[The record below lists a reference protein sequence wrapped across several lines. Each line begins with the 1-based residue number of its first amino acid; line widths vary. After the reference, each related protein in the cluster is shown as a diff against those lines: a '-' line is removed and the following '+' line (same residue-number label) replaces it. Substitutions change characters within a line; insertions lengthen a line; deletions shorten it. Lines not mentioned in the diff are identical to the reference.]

1 MPRQRYR
8 SEQEIKEGLVDNA
21 RGALVMGTLAG
32 ILMAAGGGMLWEG
45 IMLRPREEGA
55 ATVASMGINLAFGG
69 LIMIASVC
77 YAQETI
83 SQRLSP
89 SLSDP
94 AFALERGVSTHALQM
109 QTLGIVSGTL
119 IGLGLRSQLMYL
131 WGSSSELLPSGAIV
145 LGLVMLG
152 VSCWANT
159 RLAERRARQL
169 GQSLFPPSGQ
179 EEDAQGSNDANNDD
193 PVHVLEISPPR

>member
-77 YAQETI
+77 
-83 SQRLSP
+83 
-89 SLSDP
+89 
-94 AFALERGVSTHALQM
+94 
-109 QTLGIVSGTL
+109 
-119 IGLGLRSQLMYL
+119 
-131 WGSSSELLPSGAIV
+131 
-145 LGLVMLG
+145 
-152 VSCWANT
+152 
-159 RLAERRARQL
+159 
-169 GQSLFPPSGQ
+169 
-179 EEDAQGSNDANNDD
+179 
-193 PVHVLEISPPR
+193 